1 MVCSWALADLRK
13 LAVPVDQLGRHEEAA
28 NGMLAYFAL
37 IRRREFTLVLCS
49 NNFGDLFKH
58 TLGAHTVGIIDSA
71 EKSLE
76 RSAAR
81 VGEQFEHF
89 GQKTIGQIC
98 FGPTDQLRMFRDLR
112 RVFRRQGDLHGFG
125 VWRQGRTT
133 GPSEQS
139 FSANMFAFM
148 QIKEKFRTRV
158 SKTAIQRQ
166 YSQIVSFLK
175 LCNYRGGYGR
185 RYYHAGYYRWNGGYR
200 WYGGG
205 YNPWFLFL
213 PPVIPVPV
221 PYPAYGGY
229 GYGQGYGP
237 GYGY

>member
-1 MVCSWALADLRK
+1 
-13 LAVPVDQLGRHEEAA
+13 
-28 NGMLAYFAL
+28 
-37 IRRREFTLVLCS
+37 
-49 NNFGDLFKH
+49 
-58 TLGAHTVGIIDSA
+58 
-71 EKSLE
+71 
-76 RSAAR
+76 
-81 VGEQFEHF
+81 
-89 GQKTIGQIC
+89 
-98 FGPTDQLRMFRDLR
+98 
-112 RVFRRQGDLHGFG
+112 
-125 VWRQGRTT
+125 
-133 GPSEQS
+133 
-139 FSANMFAFM
+139 MFAFM

>member
-166 YSQIVSFLK
+166 YSQIVQFS
-175 LCNYRGGYGR
+175 
-185 RYYHAGYYRWNGGYR
+185 
-200 WYGGG
+200 
-205 YNPWFLFL
+205 
-213 PPVIPVPV
+213 
-221 PYPAYGGY
+221 
-229 GYGQGYGP
+229 
-237 GYGY
+237 